1 MKYTSLLLLLLVT
14 TPGWKVFAADDATK
28 TGVILIGHDKVAEAF
43 AQGGPLLSTNNF
55 KVQAGHRTG
64 PGEVELHERD
74 TDIFYITE
82 GSAVFVTGGN
92 FTGGKTISP
101 GETRAQKI
109 NGGEEHKLT
118 KGDIIVIPKG
128 VPHWFKEIDG
138 TFNYFVVKV
147 SS

>member
-28 TGVILIGHDKVAEAF
+28 TGVILIGHDKVAGAF

-82 GSAVFVTGGN
+82 GSAVFVTGGK
-92 FTGGKTISP
+92 FTGGENNSSRGNP
-101 GETRAQKI
+101 AQKKKRG
-109 NGGEEHKLT
+109 GGEKNT
-118 KGDIIVIPKG
+118 KSDIFFITQSMTDLFKG
-128 VPHWFKEIDG
+128 
-138 TFNYFVVKV
+138 
-147 SS
+147 

>member
-1 MKYTSLLLLLLVT
+1 MKYASLLILLIGLT
-14 TPGWKVFAADDATK
+14 WTAFAADDPAK
-28 TGVILIGHDKVAEAF
+28 TGVMLIGHDKVAEAF
-43 AQGGPLLSTNNF
+43 AKGGPLLSTNNF

-74 TDIFYITE
+74 TDIFYIME

-92 FTGGKTISP
+92 FTGAKTIAP

-138 TFNYFVVKV
+138 TFDYLVVKV
-147 SS
+147 ST